1 MACSAEMSE
10 PLDYY
15 EVLQISRHADNET
28 VQRVYRFMAARFHPD
43 NLKTGDVERFLLL
56 RQAYEVLSDSER
68 RERYDAQS
76 AAAESEPL
84 DIFELQ
90 DFIDGA
96 EGEIN
101 RRLGVLSILYHRR
114 RRNEA
119 RPCLSLVELEKRM
132 ALPREYLVFTLWYL
146 RAKAYVK
153 AEDNSDYS
161 LTPAGVD
168 YLESAS
174 SHNQIAR
181 ELIWPRGASA
191 RPTYRR
197 EHLQVGEGVAA

>member
-1 MACSAEMSE
+1 MSE

-15 EVLQISRHADNET
+15 ETLQISRNADAET

-43 NLKTGDVERFLLL
+43 NSKTGDVERFLLL
-56 RQAYEVLSDSER
+56 RQAYDVLSDPELR
-68 RERYDAQS
+68 AKYDAMS
-76 AAAESEPL
+76 DAADAEPL
-84 DIFELQ
+84 GIFELQ

-119 RPCLSLVELEKRM
+119 RPCLSLLDLEMRM
-132 ALPREYLVFTLWYL
+132 ALPRDYLVFTLWYL
-146 RAKAYVK
+146 RAKGYVQ
-153 AEDNSDYS
+153 AEDNSDFS
-161 LTPAGVD
+161 LTAAGVD

-174 SHNQIAR
+174 GHNQIAR
-181 ELIWPRGASA
+181 DLIWPRGASA
-191 RPTYRR
+191 GPAYRR